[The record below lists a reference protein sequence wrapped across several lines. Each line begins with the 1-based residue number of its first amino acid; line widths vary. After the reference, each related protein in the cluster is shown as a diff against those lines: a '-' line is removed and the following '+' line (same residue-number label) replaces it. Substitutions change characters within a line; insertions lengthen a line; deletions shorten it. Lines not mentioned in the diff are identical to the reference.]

1 MVQLGHYA
9 CLSAGLILLYLAT
22 LLYPDEQNRLHNRL
36 EDWWVKLAVTGDSLG
51 AKASSLARA
60 IAERVATFVE
70 PIVPIRGIR
79 GFYDLECAIRDV
91 GGSGANRHHPS
102 TTDARRNGNRN
113 ASRRIYPVSK
123 ISSSLGA
130 MGGHVLCV
138 VCSTAVWNSVSLRQF
153 V

>member
-9 CLSAGLILLYLAT
+9 CLYAGVILLYLAI

-36 EDWWVKLAVTGDSLG
+36 EDWWVKLAVTGDSFG

-79 GFYDLECAIRDV
+79 GSLDLALTIRHV
-91 GGSGANRHHPS
+91 GGTGANRHHPS
-102 TTDARRNGNRN
+102 TTDARTQWEPQR
-113 ASRRIYPVSK
+113 
-123 ISSSLGA
+123 
-130 MGGHVLCV
+130 
-138 VCSTAVWNSVSLRQF
+138 
-153 V
+153 